1 MAHGPPTRG
10 EARTC
15 QPVVRRVGRV
25 KCVAVFSAR
34 VWEREAFKADR
45 ADLDALAS
53 RGWHGG
59 GAGGRRARLWD
70 RSTALRPS
78 TRASMARTTD
88 WTLTQRGI
96 AQGRSLQG
104 PAGHHDTECQFPDE
118 RAVRPHRLA
127 AALFATLRHARR
139 RGAHPGTHPSTS
151 DSPVRSSTRVSQ
163 TSKAS
168 RQREKNK
175 LSPTRRA
182 LKNAFALP
190 RSIGV
195 RLLALA
201 AFTTGFIRQLEMGPR
216 AICSVCAFAAA
227 TRGAN
232 HARAGRAE
240 AGLTYNGYGRGIARS
255 GRAPPER
262 WLLLQ

>member
-78 TRASMARTTD
+78 ARASMARTTD

-175 LSPTRRA
+175 LSPTRRVVA
-182 LKNAFALP
+182 CVRSSLLYRRPAP
-190 RSIGV
+190 RSRCV
-195 RLLALA
+195 YHRLHPPARN
-201 AFTTGFIRQLEMGPR
+201 G
-216 AICSVCAFAAA
+216 A
-227 TRGAN
+227 TRDLLRVCLRCRHQRSEPRKSAP
-232 HARAGRAE
+232 R
-240 AGLTYNGYGRGIARS
+240 RS
-255 GRAPPER
+255 GPHLQ
-262 WLLLQ
+262 WLWTWHRPIRTCAA

>member
-96 AQGRSLQG
+96 ADGRSLQG
-104 PAGHHDTECQFPDE
+104 PAGHQGHGGPIPG
-118 RAVRPHRLA
+118 RAAHGPGRPHRLA

-139 RGAHPGTHPSTS
+139 RDTHPGTHPSTS
-151 DSPVRSSTRVSQ
+151 DSPFVRDRAFPKRAMGVAPQ
-163 TSKAS
+163 KS
-168 RQREKNK
+168 RQ
-175 LSPTRRA
+175 LGATCSM
-182 LKNAFALP
+182 
-190 RSIGV
+190 RS
-195 RLLALA
+195 LFLALSA
-201 AFTTGFIRQLEMGPR
+201 
-216 AICSVCAFAAA
+216 
-227 TRGAN
+227 
-232 HARAGRAE
+232 
-240 AGLTYNGYGRGIARS
+240 S
-255 GRAPPER
+255 GSSLSLR
-262 WLLLQ
+262 

>member
-1 MAHGPPTRG
+1 MEGVAARLEHCRAGERRLAVAHGPPTRG

-96 AQGRSLQG
+96 AEGRSLQG
-104 PAGHHDTECQFPDE
+104 PAGHQGHGGPIPGRAAHRPDPHTVWPPPCLPRSATHAGGAPTQAPIQAQAILRFVRARAFPK
-118 RAVRPHRLA
+118 R
-127 AALFATLRHARR
+127 ARR
-139 RGAHPGTHPSTS
+139 RAA
-151 DSPVRSSTRVSQ
+151 R
-163 TSKAS
+163 KKNS
-168 RQREKNK
+168 RQ
-175 LSPTRRA
+175 LGA
-182 LKNAFALP
+182 L
-190 RSIGV
+190 
-195 RLLALA
+195 
-201 AFTTGFIRQLEMGPR
+201 
-216 AICSVCAFAAA
+216 
-227 TRGAN
+227 
-232 HARAGRAE
+232 
-240 AGLTYNGYGRGIARS
+240 
-255 GRAPPER
+255 
-262 WLLLQ
+262 

>member
-96 AQGRSLQG
+96 AEGRSLQG
-104 PAGHHDTECQFPDE
+104 PAGHQGHGGPIPGRAAHRPDPHTVWPPPCLPRSATHAGGAPTQAPIQAQAIRRSFEIVRFPNE
-118 RAVRPHRLA
+118 QWASRRKSLANSARLA
-127 AALFATLRHARR
+127 AC
-139 RGAHPGTHPSTS
+139 
-151 DSPVRSSTRVSQ
+151 VRSS
-163 TSKAS
+163 
-168 RQREKNK
+168 
-175 LSPTRRA
+175 LLYRRPA
-182 LKNAFALP
+182 P
-190 RSIGV
+190 RSRCV
-195 RLLALA
+195 YHRLHPPARN
-201 AFTTGFIRQLEMGPR
+201 G
-216 AICSVCAFAAA
+216 A
-227 TRGAN
+227 TRDLLRVCLRCR
-232 HARAGRAE
+232 HQ
-240 AGLTYNGYGRGIARS
+240 RS
-255 GRAPPER
+255 EPRKSGPHLQ
-262 WLLLQ
+262 WLWTWHRPIRTCAA